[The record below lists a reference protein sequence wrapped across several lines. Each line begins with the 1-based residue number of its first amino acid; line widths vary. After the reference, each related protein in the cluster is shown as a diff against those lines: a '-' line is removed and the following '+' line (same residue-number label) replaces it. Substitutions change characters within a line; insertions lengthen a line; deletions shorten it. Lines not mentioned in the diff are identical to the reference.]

1 MVLLPLLYYGDCD
14 MGKTI
19 NTFVAEPFTNSIG
32 QTINPGDRVAYIT
45 HGWSVDMGKGWFDG
59 VYKNAKGD
67 VVLTRVRGIRD
78 TKTELTGN
86 KLTHTYMHHEY
97 DRNTRTYV
105 PVERSYEYDETVTVP
120 VEPYGT
126 AALQRH
132 RIIKIE
138 G

>member
-1 MVLLPLLYYGDCD
+1 

-45 HGWSVDMGKGWFDG
+45 HSWSVHMGKGRFDG
-59 VYKNAKGD
+59 VYKNANGD

-78 TKTELTGN
+78 TKTVLTGN
-86 KLTHTYMHHEY
+86 TKTITYVNNEW
-97 DRNTRTYV
+97 DRTTRTFRQ
-105 PVERSYEYDETVTVP
+105 VEKSYSYPETETVP
-120 VEPYGT
+120 CEPAGT
-126 AALQRH
+126 AVLQCH

>member
-1 MVLLPLLYYGDCD
+1 

-45 HGWSVDMGKGWFDG
+45 HSWSVHMGKGWFDG

-67 VVLTRVRGIRD
+67 IVLTRVRGIRD
-78 TKTELTGN
+78 TKTNLTGN
-86 KLTHTYMHHEY
+86 MLTHTYMGHEY
-97 DRNTRTYV
+97 DRATRTYI
-105 PVERSYEYDETVTVP
+105 PVEKSYNYQETETVP

-126 AALQRH
+126 AVLQCH

>member
-1 MVLLPLLYYGDCD
+1 

-19 NTFVAEPFTNSIG
+19 NTFVAAPFTNSIG

-45 HGWSVDMGKGWFDG
+45 HGWSVHMGKGWSDG
-59 VYKNAKGD
+59 VYKNEKGD
-67 VVLTRVRGIRD
+67 VVLTRVQGIMED

-86 KLTHTYMHHEY
+86 KLTYTYMHQKY
-97 DRNTRTYV
+97 DYETRKYM
-105 PVERSYEYDETVTVP
+105 PVEASYEYDETVTLP

-126 AALQRH
+126 TVLQCH